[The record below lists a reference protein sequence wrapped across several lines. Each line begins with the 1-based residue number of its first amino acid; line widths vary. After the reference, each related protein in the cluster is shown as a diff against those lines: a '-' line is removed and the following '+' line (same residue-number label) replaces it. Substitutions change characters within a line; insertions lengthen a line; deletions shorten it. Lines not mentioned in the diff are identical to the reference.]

1 LSIYIIKDG
10 VKVKYLVKLCLL
22 PALMFLLAACGG
34 GESANTAQPS
44 TPDTSAETGSSTT
57 SDETGFTSTIA
68 GAVDTELNG
77 SGYFMCDID
86 ELVVGANGRLSN
98 NILILLPRDA
108 APGTSYNMVTDI
120 VGAEQ
125 ANATYIGETIEN
137 DNYDHDVTGSVT
149 MDAVPSQEGERV
161 AGSFE
166 FSATNRAD
174 ATVTVTGVFDFA
186 AGSNSFFNCE
196 GE

>member
-1 LSIYIIKDG
+1 MR
-10 VKVKYLVKLCLL
+10 YLLNLVLL
-22 PALMFLLAACGG
+22 PALMFLVAACGG
-34 GESANTAQPS
+34 GAPAPTQQPA
-44 TPDTSAETGSSTT
+44 TPDTSAETNNSTT
-57 SDETGFTSTIA
+57 TDATGFTSSIT
-68 GAVDTELNG
+68 GAVDTALNG

-108 APGTSYNMVTDI
+108 APGTTYNIVTDI

-125 ANATYIGETIEN
+125 ANATYVGDTIEN
-137 DNYDHDVTGSVT
+137 DNYDSDVTGSVT
-149 MDAVPSQEGERV
+149 MEAVPSQEGDRV

-166 FSATNRAD
+166 FSAANRVD
-174 ATVTVTGVFDFA
+174 ATVTITGSFDFT
-186 AGSNSFFNCE
+186 AGSDSFFNCA

>member
-1 LSIYIIKDG
+1 M
-10 VKVKYLVKLCLL
+10 KYLLKLGLL

-77 SGYFMCDID
+77 PGYFMCDID
-86 ELVVGANGRLSN
+86 ELTIGANGRLSN

-108 APGTSYNMVTDI
+108 TSGTTFDI
-120 VGAEQ
+120 VAELVGADQ
-125 ANATYIGETIEN
+125 ANASYVGETIEN
-137 DNYDHDVTGSVT
+137 DYYDRDVTGSVT
-149 MDAVPSQEGERV
+149 MEAVPSQEGERV

-166 FSATNRAD
+166 FSARNRAD
-174 ATVTVTGVFDFA
+174 ATVTITGTFDFV
-186 AGSNSFFNCE
+186 AGSDSFFNCT